1 MFKVRNL
8 LGVGS
13 AIMVMLALTTAGA
26 FAQPALQATVTPEA
40 TATIEA
46 TVTATQVATST
57 ATLTPTSV
65 APTVSP
71 LATPRPTAISTPS
84 TLPTTGGSDDGTAA
98 LSLFVLAVGVVLL
111 LGGFGLALSRRPH

>member
-8 LGVGS
+8 LGVGI
-13 AIMVMLALTTAGA
+13 AIVTMLALTTAGA
-26 FAQPALQATVTPEA
+26 FAQPAQQATATPEA

-46 TVTATQVATST
+46 TVAATQVATST

-65 APTVSP
+65 APTVS
-71 LATPRPTAISTPS
+71 PRPTAISTPS

-98 LSLFVLAVGVVLL
+98 LSLFVLAVGAVLL